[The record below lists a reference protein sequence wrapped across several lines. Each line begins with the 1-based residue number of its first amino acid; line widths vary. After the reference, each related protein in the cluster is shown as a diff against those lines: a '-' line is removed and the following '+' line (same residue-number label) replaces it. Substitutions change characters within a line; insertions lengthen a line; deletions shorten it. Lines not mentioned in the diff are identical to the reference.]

1 MGADG
6 PADGHEQAGMG
17 LVVQGCG
24 DPRHPPPWGPQ
35 LGDSQR
41 GLLQG
46 GMLLSGF
53 IPLSRL
59 GQAVGGPG

>member
-6 PADGHEQAGMG
+6 PADGHE
-17 LVVQGCG
+17 LVVRGLG
-24 DPRHPPPWGPQ
+24 DLWHPPPWGPQ

-41 GLLQG
+41 GLLRG

-59 GQAVGGPG
+59 GQAIGGPG